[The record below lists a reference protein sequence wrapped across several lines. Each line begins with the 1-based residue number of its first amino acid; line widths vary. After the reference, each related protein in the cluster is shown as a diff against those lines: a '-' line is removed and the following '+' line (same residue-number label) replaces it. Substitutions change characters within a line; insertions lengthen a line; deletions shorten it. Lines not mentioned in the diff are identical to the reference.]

1 VAGETPNADDAR
13 VRTDALSSGGED
25 GRGLLRGWCVVCWG
39 ACNTPVRN
47 GARFVEGGRD
57 DCGEGGRAEN
67 VMEVPGPV
75 DDVRTCV
82 IRDRAPFMCMLCTEV
97 GVGGACAM
105 WAMPFVVRSIETTV
119 VGFVLIDM
127 LLNVFGSD
135 KYDDDEREGDGDGG
149 EVGGSGRMDAS
160 SSASSWLDGDHSE
173 PTFPDDLRVE
183 FKSSSEQLP
192 MLLSEISFDNE
203 RGPSP
208 RPRVVA

>member
-1 VAGETPNADDAR
+1 
-13 VRTDALSSGGED
+13 
-25 GRGLLRGWCVVCWG
+25 
-39 ACNTPVRN
+39 
-47 GARFVEGGRD
+47 
-57 DCGEGGRAEN
+57 
-67 VMEVPGPV
+67 
-75 DDVRTCV
+75 
-82 IRDRAPFMCMLCTEV
+82 
-97 GVGGACAM
+97 M